1 MTKTIAILATLDTKG
16 PEAVYLKEQIQ
27 SFGNKAIIIDTGVV
41 GKPSVKA
48 DITREEVAREG
59 GMELSELLKNPT
71 QEKAHPVMGGGAA
84 IIMKK
89 LIGQDKVHGVIS
101 LGGTQGTSLGTR
113 VMRTLPY
120 GFPKVMVST
129 VASGNVSSFVD
140 IKDIT
145 MMFSVGDILGLNP
158 VLCKILSNAAGAVS
172 GMADSKVKIESR
184 TGDKPLIGMTNI
196 GLATRGT
203 IKALELFKEKG
214 YDVIVFHAVGSGG
227 RAMEQM
233 MKEGIIGAVLDYAL
247 VEIPNEIYGGLNAG
261 GPDRLK
267 TAGQV
272 GIPQVICPAG
282 VEHIGLILKEPNQ
295 GPKEHLHRKY
305 YFHTPIIFVYRLT
318 KDEMIRTAKEIV
330 DRLKFTKDEALFM
343 IPLKGFDRSCYAE
356 GPLYDPE
363 GDAAFID
370 YLKENL
376 PKNIKIIELD
386 YKVEDEEF
394 VKQAVNNLIGLIE
407 KRKVKS

>member
-1 MTKTIAILATLDTKG
+1 MDKTIAILATLDTKG
-16 PEAVYLKEQIQ
+16 PEGNYLREQIQ
-27 SFGNKAIIIDTGVV
+27 ECGDIALLMDTGVV
-41 GKPSVKA
+41 GKPAVKA
-48 DITREEVAREG
+48 DITREEIAEAG
-59 GMELSELLKNPT
+59 GIPLSELLKDPT
-71 QEKAHPVMGGGAA
+71 QDKAHPVMSAGASS
-84 IIMKK
+84 ILKK
-89 LIGQDKVHGVIS
+89 LLEQDRVHGVVS

-113 VMRTLPY
+113 VMQTLPY

-145 MMFSVGDILGLNP
+145 MMFSVGDIIGLNP
-158 VLCKILSNAAGAVS
+158 VMCKILANAAGAVC
-172 GMADSKVKIESR
+172 GMANVKVKIESR

-233 MKEGIIGAVLDYAL
+233 MKDGIIGAVLDYAL

-267 TAGQV
+267 TAGQL
-272 GIPQVICPAG
+272 GIPQVVCPAG
-282 VEHIGLILKEPNQ
+282 VEHIGLILSEPHK

-305 YFHTPIIFVYRLT
+305 YYHSPIIFVYRLD
-318 KDEMIRTAKEIV
+318 KDEMLVTAKEVV
-330 DRLKFTKDEALFM
+330 DRLKYTKDESIFM
-343 IPLKGFDRSCYAE
+343 IPRKGFDRSCYE
-356 GPLYDPE
+356 GAPLYDPE
-363 GDAAFID
+363 GDEVFIN
-370 YLKENL
+370 YLKQNL
-376 PKNIKIIELD
+376 PKNFRIIELD
-386 YKVEDEEF
+386 CKIEDPEF
-394 VKQAVNNLIGLIE
+394 VEQAVNNLIALIE
-407 KRKVKS
+407 RRKKK

>member
-1 MTKTIAILATLDTKG
+1 MNKTIVVLATLDTKG
-16 PEAVYLKEQIQ
+16 PEGQYLREQIEAC
-27 SFGNKAIIIDTGVV
+27 GDKALLIDTGVV

-48 DITREEVAREG
+48 DITREEVAEAG
-59 GMELSELLKNPT
+59 GTPLSELLKDPT

-84 IIMKK
+84 VIMKK
-89 LIGQDKVHGVIS
+89 LLDEGKVHGIIGM
-101 LGGTQGTSLGTR
+101 GGTQGTSLGSR
-113 VMRTLPY
+113 VMQTLPY

-158 VLCKILSNAAGAVS
+158 VMCKILANAAGAVC
-172 GMADSKVKIESR
+172 GMANVKVKIESR
-184 TGDKPLIGMTNI
+184 TGDKPLIGMSNI

-247 VEIPNEIYGGLNAG
+247 VEIPNEIYHGLNAG

-267 TAGQV
+267 TAGQL
-272 GIPQVICPAG
+272 GLPQVICPAG
-282 VEHIGLILKEPNQ
+282 VEHIGLILSKPNK
-295 GPKEHLHRKY
+295 GPEEHMHRKY
-305 YFHTPIIFVYRLT
+305 YFHSPIIFVYRLE
-318 KDEMIRTAKEIV
+318 KDEMLVTAREV
-330 DRLKFTKDEALFM
+330 ADRLQYTKDEAIFM
-343 IPLKGFDRSCYAE
+343 IPKKGFDRSCYE
-356 GPLYDPE
+356 GAPLYDPE
-363 GDAAFID
+363 GDAAFIAE
-370 YLKENL
+370 LKSLL
-376 PKNIKIIELD
+376 PKNIRVIERD
-386 YKVEDEEF
+386 YKVEDPEF
-394 VKQAVNNLIGLIE
+394 VEEAVNNLISLIE
-407 KRKVKS
+407 KRK

>member
-1 MTKTIAILATLDTKG
+1 MKKIIAILATLDTKG
-16 PEAVYLKEQIQ
+16 PEGQYLREQVET
-27 SFGNKAIIIDTGVV
+27 FGDKALLIDTGVV

-59 GMELSELLKNPT
+59 GTPLSELLKDPT
-71 QEKAHPVMGGGAA
+71 QDKAHPVMTAGATS
-84 IIMKK
+84 IVRK
-89 LIGQDKVHGVIS
+89 LLEQDKLHGIIGM
-101 LGGTQGTSLGTR
+101 GGTQGTSLCTR
-113 VMRTLPY
+113 VMQTLPY
-120 GFPKVMVST
+120 GLPKVMVST
-129 VASGNVSSFVD
+129 MASGNVSSFVD

-158 VLCKILSNAAGAVS
+158 VMCKILANAAGAAC
-172 GMADSKVKIESR
+172 GMAAVKVKIESR

-203 IKALELFKEKG
+203 IKALELFKKKG

-233 MKEGIIGAVLDYAL
+233 MKDGIIGAVLDYAL

-267 TAGQV
+267 TAGQL

-282 VEHIGLILKEPNQ
+282 VEHIGLILSKPHE

-305 YFHTPIIFVYRLT
+305 YFHSPIIFVYRLT
-318 KDEMIRTAKEIV
+318 KDEMLVTAREV
-330 DRLKFTKDEALFM
+330 ASRLQYTKDDAVFM
-343 IPLKGFDRSCYAE
+343 IPKKGFDRSCYE
-356 GPLYDPE
+356 GAPLYDPE
-363 GDAAFID
+363 GDEAFIA
-370 YLKENL
+370 YLKEHL
-376 PKNIKIIELD
+376 PKNIRIVEMD
-386 YKVEDEEF
+386 NKVEDPEF
-394 VKQAVNNLIGLIE
+394 VETAVNYLIDLIE
-407 KRKVKS
+407 KRKKK

>member
-1 MTKTIAILATLDTKG
+1 MNKTIAILATLDTKG
-16 PEAVYLKEQIQ
+16 PEGGYLREQIEEC
-27 SFGNKAIIIDTGVV
+27 GDKALLIDTGVV
-41 GKPSVKA
+41 GTPSVKA
-48 DITREEVAREG
+48 DVSREEVAEAG
-59 GMELSELLKNPT
+59 GTPLSELLKDPT
-71 QEKAHPVMGGGAA
+71 QDKAHPVMSAGASS
-84 IIMKK
+84 ILKK
-89 LIGQDKVHGVIS
+89 LMEKDKVHGVVS

-113 VMRTLPY
+113 VMQTLPY

-158 VLCKILSNAAGAVS
+158 VMCKILANAAGAVC
-172 GMADSKVKIESR
+172 GMANVKVKLESR

-261 GPDRLK
+261 GPERLK
-267 TAGQV
+267 TAGKL

-282 VEHIGLILKEPNQ
+282 VEHIGLILSEPHK

-305 YFHTPIIFVYRLT
+305 YYHSPIIFVYRLD
-318 KDEMIRTAKEIV
+318 KDEMIVTAKEVV
-330 DRLKFTKDEALFM
+330 DRLKYTKDEAIFM
-343 IPLKGFDRSCYAE
+343 IPRDGFDRSCYE
-356 GPLYDPE
+356 GSPLYDPE
-363 GDAAFID
+363 GDEAFIN

-376 PKNIKIIELD
+376 PKNFQIIELEN
-386 YKVEDEEF
+386 KVEDEEF
-394 VKQAVNNLIGLIE
+394 VKQAVHNLINLIE
-407 KRKVKS
+407 KRKS

>member
-1 MTKTIAILATLDTKG
+1 MNKTIAILATLDTKG
-16 PEAVYLKEQIQ
+16 PEGNYLREQVKECGEQ
-27 SFGNKAIIIDTGVV
+27 ALLIDTGVV
-41 GKPSVKA
+41 GTPSVRA
-48 DITREEVAREG
+48 DITREEVAEAG
-59 GMELSELLKNPT
+59 GTPLSELLEDPT
-71 QEKAHPVMGGGAA
+71 QDKAHPVMSAGASS
-84 IIMKK
+84 IMKK
-89 LIGQDKVHGVIS
+89 LMAQDKVHGIVS
-101 LGGTQGTSLGTR
+101 LGGTQGTSLGTM

-158 VLCKILSNAAGAVS
+158 VMCKILANAAGAVC
-172 GMADSKVKIESR
+172 GMANVKVTMESR

-203 IKALELFKEKG
+203 IKALELFKARG

-233 MKEGIIGAVLDYAL
+233 MKDGIIGAVLDYAL

-267 TAGQV
+267 TAGQL
-272 GIPQVICPAG
+272 GIPQVVCPAG
-282 VEHIGLILKEPNQ
+282 VEHIGLILSEPHK

-305 YFHTPIIFVYRLT
+305 YYHSPIIFVYRLDR
-318 KDEMIRTAKEIV
+318 DEMIVTAKEV
-330 DRLKFTKDEALFM
+330 VNRLKYTKDEAIFM
-343 IPLKGFDRSCYAE
+343 IPMKGFDRSCYE
-356 GPLYDPE
+356 GAPLYDPE
-363 GDAAFID
+363 GDEAFIK
-370 YLKENL
+370 YLKEHL
-376 PKNIKIIELD
+376 PKNFRIVEIDSSIED
-386 YKVEDEEF
+386 SQFVEA
-394 VKQAVNNLIGLIE
+394 AVNNLIDLIE
-407 KRKVKS
+407 KRKKK

>member
-1 MTKTIAILATLDTKG
+1 MNKTIVILATLDTKG
-16 PEAVYLKEQIQ
+16 PEGNFIRDQIR
-27 SFGNKAIIIDTGVV
+27 SFGEEALLIDTGVV
-41 GKPSVKA
+41 GEPTVKA
-48 DITREEVAREG
+48 DISREEVAEKG
-59 GMELSELLKNPT
+59 GMPLKKLLENPT

-84 IIMKK
+84 KIIKE
-89 LIGQDKVHGVIS
+89 LIKQNKVHGVIS

-113 VMRTLPY
+113 VMKELPY

-158 VLCKILSNAAGAVS
+158 VLSKILSNAAGAVC
-172 GMADSKVKIESR
+172 GMANSKVTIESR
-184 TGDKPLIGMTNI
+184 IGEKPLIGMTNI

-203 IKALELFKEKG
+203 IQALDMFKAKG

-233 MKEGIIGAVLDYAL
+233 MKDGLIGAVLDYAL

-261 GPDRLK
+261 GPERLK
-267 TAGQV
+267 TAGKL

-282 VEHIGLILKEPNQ
+282 VEHIGLILSEANKAPE
-295 GPKEHLHRKY
+295 EHKHRKY

-318 KDEMIRTAKEIV
+318 KEEMITTAKEIV
-330 DRLKFTKDEALFM
+330 DRLKYTKDEAIFM
-343 IPLKGFDRSCYAE
+343 IPTKGFDRSCYE
-356 GPLYDPE
+356 GAPLYDPE
-363 GDAAFID
+363 GDKAFID
-370 YLKENL
+370 YIKENL
-376 PKNIKIIELD
+376 PKNIQVVEVES
-386 YKVEDEEF
+386 KVEDTEF
-394 VKQAVNNLIGLIE
+394 VEKAVNNLIDLIE
-407 KRKVKS
+407 KRKV

>member
-1 MTKTIAILATLDTKG
+1 MNKTIAILATLDTKG
-16 PEAVYLKEQIQ
+16 PEGQYLREQVEAL
-27 SFGNKAIIIDTGVV
+27 GEKALLIDTGVV
-41 GKPSVKA
+41 GKPTVKA
-48 DITREEVAREG
+48 DVSREEVAKAG
-59 GMELSELLKNPT
+59 GMPLSELLKDPT
-71 QEKAHPVMGGGAA
+71 QDKAHPIMTAGASS
-84 IIMKK
+84 IVKD
-89 LIGQDKVHGVIS
+89 LLEQDKIHGIIGM
-101 LGGTQGTSLGTR
+101 GGTQGTSLCTR
-113 VMRTLPY
+113 VMQGLPY
-120 GFPKVMVST
+120 GFPKIMIST

-158 VLCKILSNAAGAVS
+158 VMCKIFANAAGAAC
-172 GMADSKVKIESR
+172 GMANVKVKIASR

-203 IKALELFKEKG
+203 IRALELFKEKG

-267 TAGQV
+267 TAGQL

-282 VEHIGLILKEPNQ
+282 VEHIGLILSKPHE

-305 YFHTPIIFVYRLT
+305 YFHSPIIFVYRLT
-318 KDEMIRTAKEIV
+318 KEEMLVTAKEIV
-330 DRLKFTKDEALFM
+330 SRLQYTKDEALFM
-343 IPLKGFDRSCYAE
+343 IPKRGFDRSCYE
-356 GPLYDPE
+356 GAPLYDPE
-363 GDAAFID
+363 GDAAFIA
-370 YLKENL
+370 YLKEHL
-376 PKNIKIIELD
+376 PKNIRIVEMEN
-386 YKVEDEEF
+386 KVEDPEF
-394 VKQAVNNLIGLIE
+394 VEAAVNNLIALIE
-407 KRKVKS
+407 KRKKK

>member
-1 MTKTIAILATLDTKG
+1 MNKTIAILATLDTKG
-16 PEAVYLKEQIQ
+16 PEGGYLREQIEEC
-27 SFGNKAIIIDTGVV
+27 GDKALLIDTGVV
-41 GKPSVKA
+41 GTPSVKA
-48 DITREEVAREG
+48 DVSREEVAEAG
-59 GMELSELLKNPT
+59 GTPLSELLKNPT
-71 QEKAHPVMGGGAA
+71 QDKAHPVMSAGASS
-84 IIMKK
+84 ILKK
-89 LIGQDKVHGVIS
+89 LMDKDKVHGVVS
-101 LGGTQGTSLGTR
+101 MGGTQGTSLGTK
-113 VMRTLPY
+113 VMQALPY

-158 VLCKILSNAAGAVS
+158 VMCKILANAAGAVC
-172 GMADSKVKIESR
+172 GMANVKVKLESR
-184 TGDKPLIGMTNI
+184 TGDKPLIGMSNI

-233 MKEGIIGAVLDYAL
+233 MKDGIIGAVLDYAL

-267 TAGQV
+267 TAGKL

-282 VEHIGLILKEPNQ
+282 VEHIGLILSEAHK

-305 YFHTPIIFVYRLT
+305 YYHSPIIFVYRLE
-318 KDEMIRTAKEIV
+318 KDEMVVTAKEVV
-330 DRLKFTKDEALFM
+330 DRLKYTKDEAIFM
-343 IPLKGFDRSCYAE
+343 IPRKGFDRSCYE
-356 GPLYDPE
+356 GEALYDPE
-363 GDAAFID
+363 GDEAFIN

-376 PKNIKIIELD
+376 PKNFKIIELEN
-386 YKVEDEEF
+386 KVEDEEF
-394 VKQAVNNLIGLIE
+394 VEQAVNNLINLIE
-407 KRKVKS
+407 KRKG

>member
-1 MTKTIAILATLDTKG
+1 MNKTIAILATLDTKG
-16 PEAVYLKEQIQ
+16 PEGGYLREQIEEC
-27 SFGNKAIIIDTGVV
+27 GDKALLIDTGVV
-41 GKPSVKA
+41 GTPSVKA
-48 DITREEVAREG
+48 DVSRVEVAEAG
-59 GMELSELLKNPT
+59 GTPLSELLKNPT
-71 QEKAHPVMGGGAA
+71 QDKAHPVMSAGASS
-84 IIMKK
+84 ILKK
-89 LIGQDKVHGVIS
+89 LMDKDKVHGVVS
-101 LGGTQGTSLGTR
+101 MGGTQGTSLGTK
-113 VMRTLPY
+113 VMQALPY

-158 VLCKILSNAAGAVS
+158 VMCKILANAAGAVC
-172 GMADSKVKIESR
+172 GMANVKVKLESR
-184 TGDKPLIGMTNI
+184 TGDKPLIGMSNI

-233 MKEGIIGAVLDYAL
+233 MKDGIIGAVLDYAL

-267 TAGQV
+267 TAGKL

-282 VEHIGLILKEPNQ
+282 VEHIGLILSEAHK
-295 GPKEHLHRKY
+295 GPKEHLHRKHY
-305 YFHTPIIFVYRLT
+305 YHSPIIFVYRLE
-318 KDEMIRTAKEIV
+318 KDEMVVTAKEVV
-330 DRLKFTKDEALFM
+330 DRLKYTKDEAIFM
-343 IPLKGFDRSCYAE
+343 IPRKGFDRSCYE
-356 GPLYDPE
+356 GEALYDPE
-363 GDAAFID
+363 GDEAFIN

-376 PKNIKIIELD
+376 PKNFKIIELEN
-386 YKVEDEEF
+386 KVEDEEF
-394 VKQAVNNLIGLIE
+394 VEQAVNNLINLIE
-407 KRKVKS
+407 KRKG

>member
-1 MTKTIAILATLDTKG
+1 MNKTIAILATLDTKG
-16 PEAVYLKEQIQ
+16 PEGNYLREQVEE
-27 SFGNKAIIIDTGVV
+27 FGEKALLIDTGVV
-41 GKPSVKA
+41 GTPSVKA
-48 DITREEVAREG
+48 DITREEVSEAG
-59 GMELSELLKNPT
+59 GTPLAELLKDPT
-71 QEKAHPVMGGGAA
+71 QDKAHPVMSAGASS
-84 IIMKK
+84 IMKK
-89 LIGQDKVHGVIS
+89 LMAQNKVHGIVS
-101 LGGTQGTSLGTR
+101 LGGTQGTSLGTM

-158 VLCKILSNAAGAVS
+158 VMCKILANAAGAVC
-172 GMADSKVKIESR
+172 GMANVKVQIETR

-203 IKALELFKEKG
+203 IKALELFKERG

-233 MKEGIIGAVLDYAL
+233 MKDGIIGAVLDYAL

-267 TAGQV
+267 TAGQL
-272 GIPQVICPAG
+272 GIPQVVCPAG
-282 VEHIGLILKEPNQ
+282 VEHIGLILSEPHK

-305 YFHTPIIFVYRLT
+305 YYHSPIIFVYRLDR
-318 KDEMIRTAKEIV
+318 DEMIVTAKEV
-330 DRLKFTKDEALFM
+330 VNRLKYTKDEAIFM
-343 IPLKGFDRSCYAE
+343 IPKKGFDRSCYQDA
-356 GPLYDPE
+356 PLYDPD
-363 GDAAFID
+363 GDEAFIK
-370 YLKENL
+370 YLKDHL
-376 PKNIKIIELD
+376 PKNFRIVEIDSTIED
-386 YKVEDEEF
+386 SQFVEA
-394 VKQAVNNLIGLIE
+394 AVNNLIGLIE
-407 KRKVKS
+407 KRKKK

>member
-1 MTKTIAILATLDTKG
+1 M
-16 PEAVYLKEQIQ
+16 Q
-27 SFGNKAIIIDTGVV
+27 
-41 GKPSVKA
+41 
-48 DITREEVAREG
+48 
-59 GMELSELLKNPT
+59 
-71 QEKAHPVMGGGAA
+71 
-84 IIMKK
+84 
-89 LIGQDKVHGVIS
+89 
-101 LGGTQGTSLGTR
+101 
-113 VMRTLPY
+113 TLPY

-158 VLCKILSNAAGAVS
+158 VMCKILANAAGAVC
-172 GMADSKVKIESR
+172 GMANVKVKIESR

-261 GPDRLK
+261 GPERLK
-267 TAGQV
+267 TAGKL

-282 VEHIGLILKEPNQ
+282 VEHIGLILSEAHK

-305 YFHTPIIFVYRLT
+305 YYHSPIIFVYRLD
-318 KDEMIRTAKEIV
+318 KDEMIVTAKEVV
-330 DRLKFTKDEALFM
+330 DRLKYTKDEAIFM
-343 IPLKGFDRSCYAE
+343 IPREGFDRSCYE
-356 GPLYDPE
+356 GSPLYDPE
-363 GDAAFID
+363 GDEAFIN
-370 YLKENL
+370 YLKKNL
-376 PKNIKIIELD
+376 PKNFRIIELEN
-386 YKVEDEEF
+386 KVEDEEF
-394 VKQAVNNLIGLIE
+394 VKQAVNNLINLIE
-407 KRKVKS
+407 KRKS

>member
-1 MTKTIAILATLDTKG
+1 MNKTIVILATLDTKG
-16 PEAVYLKEQIQ
+16 PEGGYLREQIEEC
-27 SFGNKAIIIDTGVV
+27 GEKALLIDTGVV
-41 GKPSVKA
+41 GKPTIKA
-48 DITREEVAREG
+48 DITREEVAEAG
-59 GMELSELLKNPT
+59 GMPMAELLKDPT
-71 QEKAHPVMGGGAA
+71 QEKAHPVMTAGAA
-84 IIMKK
+84 AIMKK
-89 LIGQDKVHGVIS
+89 LLDEDKVHGIVGM
-101 LGGTQGTSLGTR
+101 GGTQGTSLGSR
-113 VMRTLPY
+113 VMQALPY

-158 VLCKILSNAAGAVS
+158 VMCKILANAAGAAC
-172 GMADSKVKIESR
+172 GMANVKVKIESR
-184 TGDKPLIGMTNI
+184 TGEKPLIGMSNI

-267 TAGQV
+267 TAGQL
-272 GIPQVICPAG
+272 GLPQVICPAG
-282 VEHIGLILKEPNQ
+282 VEHIGLILSEAHK

-305 YFHTPIIFVYRLT
+305 YYHSPIIFVYRLD
-318 KDEMIRTAKEIV
+318 KDEMIVTAKEVV
-330 DRLKFTKDEALFM
+330 DRLKYTKDEAIFM
-343 IPLKGFDRSCYAE
+343 IPKKGFDRSCYE
-356 GPLYDPE
+356 GSPLYDPE
-363 GDAAFID
+363 GDEAFIQ
-370 YLKENL
+370 YLKDNL
-376 PKNIKIIELD
+376 QKNIRIVERD
-386 YKVEDEEF
+386 YKVEDPEF
-394 VKQAVNNLIGLIE
+394 VEEAVNNLISLIE
-407 KRKVKS
+407 KRQD

>member
-1 MTKTIAILATLDTKG
+1 MNKTIAILATLDTKG
-16 PEAVYLKEQIQ
+16 PEGGYLREQIEEC
-27 SFGNKAIIIDTGVV
+27 GDKALLIDTGVV
-41 GKPSVKA
+41 GTPSVKA
-48 DITREEVAREG
+48 DVSREEVAEAG
-59 GMELSELLKNPT
+59 GTPLSELLKDPT
-71 QEKAHPVMGGGAA
+71 QDKAHPVMSAGASS
-84 IIMKK
+84 ILKK
-89 LIGQDKVHGVIS
+89 LMEKDKVHGVVS

-113 VMRTLPY
+113 VMQMLPY

-158 VLCKILSNAAGAVS
+158 VMCKILANAAGAVC
-172 GMADSKVKIESR
+172 GMANVKVKIESR

-261 GPDRLK
+261 GPERLK
-267 TAGQV
+267 TAGKL

-282 VEHIGLILKEPNQ
+282 VEHIGLILSEPHK

-305 YFHTPIIFVYRLT
+305 YYHSPIIFVYRLD
-318 KDEMIRTAKEIV
+318 KDEMIVTAKEVV
-330 DRLKFTKDEALFM
+330 DRLKYTKDEAIFM
-343 IPLKGFDRSCYAE
+343 IPRDGFDRSCYE
-356 GPLYDPE
+356 GSPLYDPE
-363 GDAAFID
+363 GDEAFIN

-376 PKNIKIIELD
+376 PKNFQIIELEN
-386 YKVEDEEF
+386 KVEDEEF
-394 VKQAVNNLIGLIE
+394 VKQAVHNLINLIE
-407 KRKVKS
+407 KRKS